1 MQKAL
6 QAFEVNDSKS
16 ELQLSNN
23 NKEETANDPNGDLQS
38 GTANG
43 DKSTDGSNPG
53 QWRSAHELESIVIF
67 DLCALSEIAT
77 SKSAILRVRVLPL
90 FVTCKHRWNSFC
102 KTSQNLSVSAVT
114 LLVLNLKY

>member
-1 MQKAL
+1 MRKAL
-6 QAFEVNDSKS
+6 EAVEANDSKS
-16 ELQLSNN
+16 ELLLSNN

-38 GTANG
+38 GTGNSE
-43 DKSTDGSNPG
+43 KNTYGSNFV

-90 FVTCKHRWNSFC
+90 FVTR
-102 KTSQNLSVSAVT
+102 QER
-114 LLVLNLKY
+114 